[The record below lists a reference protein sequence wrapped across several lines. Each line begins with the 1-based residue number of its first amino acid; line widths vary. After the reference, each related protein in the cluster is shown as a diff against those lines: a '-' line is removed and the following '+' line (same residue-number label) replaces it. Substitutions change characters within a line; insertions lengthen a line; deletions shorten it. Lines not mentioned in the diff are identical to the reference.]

1 MVYIYCTTTTSNG
14 RWFLKIIVGFSLL
27 SLCTL
32 TVSGLII
39 ISSSLSV
46 SPSSSF
52 LTLFIPLVTAEGFLS
67 SSALSTFLF
76 VLSSFLIQAV
86 HFHRIFTLTLRCRNN
101 CGLSS
106 LQSRSI
112 ASCLLLP
119 VVTII
124 GYPHSLLTLILR
136 LLLIAIWLIT
146 TKRGAPTTN
155 RFYHNII
162 IAFAWQ

>member
-52 LTLFIPLVTAEGFLS
+52 LTLLIPLVTAEGFLS

-106 LQSRSI
+106 LQLQSRN
-112 ASCLLLP
+112 
-119 VVTII
+119 
-124 GYPHSLLTLILR
+124 SLMLTFTGCYYYWIS
-136 LLLIAIWLIT
+136 
-146 TKRGAPTTN
+146 P
-155 RFYHNII
+155 
-162 IAFAWQ
+162 